1 MQTLL
6 DNHVLYQQGIDATP
20 YWSSV
25 SMIDLLW
32 QNSTISSYSGSHG
45 NNISLCPPQKCS
57 CLYCTCTCRM
67 TAFTHKA
74 LPNSDC
80 DVCNS
85 ISQYHYVTYRQSR
98 RAKCMPTQSL
108 SARENTITDIS
119 QVVSDSQRICYP
131 QPSRSTAE
139 GYVCS
144 KSIDCSHTTY
154 PNVNT
159 TSPLSHLSC
168 PSPSHTSSYAD
179 LHSPTPQRY
188 PLSAHGGDYCY
199 PSTSPLSLCNS
210 SCSLDSSSLRHS
222 PAATPNPPPFSSSQA
237 LAPISCSQLNVPERP
252 GKWVGGEDCKEL
264 WRKDGSTSPKE
275 GDCKIIA

>member
-6 DNHVLYQQGIDATP
+6 DNPVLHQHSIDATS

-32 QNSTISSYSGSHG
+32 QNSAISSYSGYHG
-45 NNISLCPPQKCS
+45 NNIPLCPPQKCS
-57 CLYCTCTCRM
+57 CLYCTCRM
-67 TAFTHKA
+67 TAFTNKV
-74 LPNSDC
+74 LPNC

-85 ISQYHYVTYRQSR
+85 ISQYHYVTYRQAR

-119 QVVSDSQRICYP
+119 RDSQRFCYP
-131 QPSRSTAE
+131 QPSRSTSE

-168 PSPSHTSSYAD
+168 PSPSNTPSYAD
-179 LHSPTPQRY
+179 LHSHTPQQY
-188 PLSAHGGDYCY
+188 PIPAHGGDYCY
-199 PSTSPLSLCNS
+199 PSTSPLSICNS

-222 PAATPNPPPFSSSQA
+222 PAATPNPPPFSSSQLA

-252 GKWVGGEDCKEL
+252 GKGFVGEDCKEI
-264 WRKDGSTSPKE
+264 WKESSTSPKE
-275 GDCKIIA
+275 GDYKITA